1 MPTYA
6 YRGSA
11 CDHEFETVQKFAD
24 APLSE
29 CIVCGGPVRRVVQPV
44 GVVFKGSGWYINDSR
59 KTSTSKAGSGE
70 KGDSSDKGDSAD
82 KGDSSG
88 KVASADAKES
98 SSSEKTGSKAPAA
111 AKERAKT
118 ATKSAD

>member
-70 KGDSSDKGDSAD
+70 KGDSSDKGDS
-82 KGDSSG
+82 SG

-98 SSSEKTGSKAPAA
+98 SSSGKTGSKAPAA